1 MFSWVKSAAQSTL
14 ATVAG
19 TAEPIYGSEA
29 FHSVAEG
36 ESLNPSN
43 EITKEDM
50 RWNVLETTSVETQTF
65 YLTADSG
72 HHGLVQIIYSNVAN
86 LHFTVQ
92 LSTKIFHPNGK
103 VVWSSRPVTD
113 YGFDDGN
120 YSFYAEEMAITMS
133 EDGNS
138 YSIKSM
144 VDPELSI
151 NLTCTRLGP
160 GFKIGRDGKSLYG
173 TNPAEPW
180 GAIRHIFWP
189 RNKLTGSIVI
199 AEDGDPVRIDFSG
212 SAMLVMALQAMK
224 PHHAAAKW
232 NFVNF
237 QGPTM
242 CAVMM
247 EFTTPPSYG
256 SSKVNVSG
264 IVTDGEI
271 IAASACGTV
280 EHLKTQPDEEAGW
293 PEPTEAKFVWKSNK
307 DGKDVEAVIEGP
319 LGDRIDRVDVMA
331 EVPAFI
337 KKIAS
342 SAAGTKPYI
351 YQYSKKMTLKV
362 KVGDQVIEE
371 EGKFFGEA
379 TYICE

>member
-1 MFSWVKSAAQSTL
+1 MV
-14 ATVAG
+14 
-19 TAEPIYGSEA
+19 
-29 FHSVAEG
+29 VAENG
-36 ESLNPSN
+36 E
-43 EITKEDM
+43 
-50 RWNVLETTSVETQTF
+50 
-65 YLTADSG
+65 
-72 HHGLVQIIYSNVAN
+72 
-86 LHFTVQ
+86 
-92 LSTKIFHPNGK
+92 
-103 VVWSSRPVTD
+103 PV
-113 YGFDDGN
+113 
-120 YSFYAEEMAITMS
+120 
-133 EDGNS
+133 
-138 YSIKSM
+138 K
-144 VDPELSI
+144 
-151 NLTCTRLGP
+151 
-160 GFKIGRDGKSLYG
+160 
-173 TNPAEPW
+173 
-180 GAIRHIFWP
+180 
-189 RNKLTGSIVI
+189 
-199 AEDGDPVRIDFSG
+199 IDFSG

-271 IAASACGTV
+271 IAASTCGTV
-280 EHLKTQPDEEAGW
+280 EHLKTQLDEEAGW
-293 PEPTEAKFVWKSNK
+293 PEPTDAKFVWKSSK
-307 DGKDVEAVIEGP
+307 HGKDVEAVIEGP

-351 YQYSKKMTLKV
+351 YQYSKQMTLKV
-362 KVGDQVIEE
+362 KIGDRVIEE

>member
-1 MFSWVKSAAQSTL
+1 MLSWVKSAAQSTL

-19 TAEPIYGSEA
+19 TAEPIYGPEA
-29 FHSVAEG
+29 FHSVAKQ
-36 ESLNPSN
+36 ESSNPSN

-50 RWNVLETTSVETQTF
+50 RWNVLEATSVETQTF
-65 YLTADSG
+65 YLSADSG
-72 HHGLVQIIYSNVAN
+72 HHGLVQVIYSNVAN

-92 LSTKIFHPNGK
+92 LSTKIFHPDGRI
-103 VVWSSRPVTD
+103 VWSSKPVTN
-113 YGFDDGN
+113 YGFDEGN
-120 YSFYAEEMAITMS
+120 YSFYADDMAITMS

-151 NLTCTRLGP
+151 DLTCTRLGP
-160 GFKIGRDGKSLYG
+160 GFKIGKDGKSLYG
-173 TNPAEPW
+173 TDPAEPW

-189 RNKLTGSIVI
+189 RNKLTGFMVV
-199 AEDGDPVRIDFSG
+199 AEKGEPVKIDFSG
-212 SAMLVMALQAMK
+212 TTMLVMALQAMK

-232 NFVNF
+232 NFANF

-242 CAVMM
+242 SAIMM

-271 IAASACGTV
+271 IAASSHGTV

-307 DGKDVEAVIEGP
+307 DGKDMVAAIEGP

-351 YQYSKKMTLKV
+351 YQYSKQMTLRV
-362 KVGDQVIEE
+362 KIDDQVIEE

-379 TYICE
+379 TFICE

>member
-1 MFSWVKSAAQSTL
+1 MLSWVKSAAQSTL

-19 TAEPIYGSEA
+19 TAEPIYGPEA
-29 FHSVAEG
+29 FHSVVKQ

-43 EITKEDM
+43 EIAKEDM
-50 RWNVLETTSVETQTF
+50 KWNVLETTSVETQTF
-65 YLTADSG
+65 YLAADSG
-72 HHGLVQIIYSNVAN
+72 HHGLVQVIYSNVAN

-92 LSTKIFHPNGK
+92 LSTKIFHPDGRI
-103 VVWSSRPVTD
+103 VWSSKPVTN
-113 YGFDDGN
+113 YGFDEGN
-120 YSFYAEEMAITMS
+120 YSFYADDMAITMS

-144 VDPELSI
+144 VDSELSI
-151 NLTCTRLGP
+151 DLTCTRSGP

-173 TNPAEPW
+173 TDPVEPW

-189 RNKLTGSIVI
+189 RNKLTGFMVV
-199 AEDGDPVRIDFSG
+199 AENGEPVKIDFSG

-271 IAASACGTV
+271 IAASTCGTV
-280 EHLKTQPDEEAGW
+280 EHLKTQLDEEAGW
-293 PEPTEAKFVWKSNK
+293 PEPTDAKFVWKSSK
-307 DGKDVEAVIEGP
+307 HGKDVEAVIEGP

-351 YQYSKKMTLKV
+351 YQYSKQMTLKV
-362 KVGDQVIEE
+362 KIGDRVIEE